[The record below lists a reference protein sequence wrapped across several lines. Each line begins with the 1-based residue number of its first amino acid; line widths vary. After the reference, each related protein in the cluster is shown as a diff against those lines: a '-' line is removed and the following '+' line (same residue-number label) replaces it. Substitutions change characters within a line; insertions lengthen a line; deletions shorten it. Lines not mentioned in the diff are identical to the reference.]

1 MSSLAVATS
10 DLQESRAAVIA
21 LSVTLVAF
29 SVGELTRAL
38 RVRSSPRHV
47 DVRGEV
53 VFRLVFV
60 AGILLVPLAASLAP
74 SAMLARSAALVVGV
88 LLGWP
93 GLLLRWWSFAAL
105 GRYFTLV
112 LGTSPDQT
120 VVTRGPYRFVRHPG
134 YSGLLL
140 VVLGCAFMVGN
151 AVGVVGST
159 AVVLAALVHR
169 IGIEERALTDAL
181 GESYKE
187 FARSRARLV
196 PFVW

>member
-1 MSSLAVATS
+1 M
-10 DLQESRAAVIA
+10 VIA

-38 RVRSSPRHV
+38 RVRPSSRPV
-47 DVRGEV
+47 DLRGEL

-60 AGILLVPLAASLAP
+60 AGILLVPHAASVAP
-74 SAMLARSAALVVGV
+74 SAMLPRRTAVLVGV
-88 LLGWP
+88 LLAWP
-93 GLLLRWWSFAAL
+93 GLLLRWWSFVAL

-112 LGTSPDQT
+112 LGTSPDQR
-120 VVTRGPYRFVRHPG
+120 VVTRGPYRVLRHPG

-140 VVLGCAFMVGN
+140 VVVGCAFMVGN
-151 AVGVVGST
+151 AVGVVAST
-159 AVVLAALVHR
+159 AVVLVALVHR
-169 IGIEERALTDAL
+169 IGIEERALTEAL
-181 GESYKE
+181 GESYRE

>member
-1 MSSLAVATS
+1 MSLLPLVTT
-10 DLQESRAAVIA
+10 DLEGSRAAVFA

-38 RVRSSPRHV
+38 RVRPSSRPV
-47 DVRGEV
+47 DPGGEL

-60 AGILLVPLAASLAP
+60 AGILLVPLAASVAP
-74 SAMLARSAALVVGV
+74 SAMLPRRVALVVGI
-88 LLGWP
+88 LLAWP
-93 GLLLRWWSFAAL
+93 GLLLRWWSFVAL

-120 VVTRGPYRFVRHPG
+120 VVTRGPYRVLRHPG
-134 YSGLLL
+134 YCGLLL
-140 VVLGCAFMVGN
+140 VVAGCALMVGN
-151 AVGVVGST
+151 SVGVVAST
-159 AVVLAALVHR
+159 AVVVAALVHR
-169 IGIEERALTDAL
+169 IGIEERALTEAL
-181 GESYKE
+181 GESYRE